1 MEEPEALSGAPLR
14 LYETEVR
21 PEWVDYN
28 GHMSEAFYVLV
39 FGFTTDALLDLIG
52 MDAEYRERSGMSLY
66 TLEAHVSYLREVR
79 EGEPLILTTQLLDL
93 DHKRAHVFHSMH
105 HGADGSLLATEE
117 VMLLNVDTA
126 RARSAPFPKDLAAR
140 LREIMEDH
148 NQLPLPESAGRS
160 IAIKH

>member
-1 MEEPEALSGAPLR
+1 MEEPEALSGASLR

-126 RARSAPFPKDLAAR
+126 RARSAPFSKDLAAR

-148 NQLPLPESAGRS
+148 NQLPLPELAGRS